1 MKKITIIFLFIPL
14 FVLSQKDFIG
24 KPIRFAFVEVAQNDY
39 PKELTYDEAIE
50 ITKSVGNGWRL
61 PTKEELLKMYEK
73 RDFIK
78 GFEWG
83 AYYLTDEVYGKN
95 LVYAVEFADGKLDKS
110 WRYFNGNEIRY
121 NVRLIRTI
129 KK

>member
-1 MKKITIIFLFIPL
+1 MKNIIIIFLFIPL

-24 KPIRFAFVEVAQNDY
+24 KPIRFTYVEVAQNDY
-39 PKELTYDEAIE
+39 TKELTYDEAIK
-50 ITKSVGNGWRL
+50 IIKSVGNEWRL

-73 RDFIK
+73 RDLIK

-83 AYYLTDEVYGKN
+83 EYYLSNEVYGKN
-95 LVYAVEFADGKLDKS
+95 FVYTVEFADGKLDKG
-110 WRYFNGNEIRY
+110 WRYFNGNEIHY

>member
-1 MKKITIIFLFIPL
+1 MKYIIIIFLLIPL
-14 FVLSQKDFIG
+14 YGLSQKDFIG
-24 KPIRFAFVEVAQNDY
+24 KPIRFNYVEVAQNDY
-39 PKELTYDEAIE
+39 PKELTYDEAIK

-73 RDFIK
+73 REFIK

-83 AYYLTDEVYGKN
+83 AHYLSDEVYGKN
-95 LVYAVEFADGKLDKS
+95 LVYEVEFADGKLNKG
-110 WRYFNGNEIRY
+110 WRYFNGNEIHY

>member
-1 MKKITIIFLFIPL
+1 MKYINLIFLFITL
-14 FVLSQKDFIG
+14 FGLSQKDFIG
-24 KPIRFAFVEVAQNDY
+24 KPIRFTYVEVAQNDY
-39 PKELTYDEAIE
+39 PKELTYNEAIK

-73 RDFIK
+73 KDFIK

-95 LVYAVEFADGKLDKS
+95 LVYAVEFADGKLDK
-110 WRYFNGNEIRY
+110 WWKFLNGSEIHY

>member
-1 MKKITIIFLFIPL
+1 MKNITLIFLFIPL
-14 FVLSQKDFIG
+14 FGLSQKDFIG
-24 KPIRFAFVEVAQNDY
+24 KPIRFTYVEVAQNDY
-39 PKELTYDEAIE
+39 PKELTYNEAIK

-73 RDFIK
+73 KDFIK

-95 LVYAVEFADGKLDKS
+95 LVYAVEFADGKLDK
-110 WRYFNGNEIRY
+110 WWKFLNGSEIHY